1 MVNGSLLD
9 PDQTTSRALPHAK
22 DDLRPVF
29 LNRVDKLFAMKA
41 NWKDKLSEI
50 FRSRKVLDDP
60 TGDIVGKPFVRT
72 EPVDENAHG
81 NRISKEQGDLCYGEE
96 RNPETALTFVILNE
110 VKNLDH

>member
-72 EPVDENAHG
+72 EPVDENAHAW
-81 NRISKEQGDLCYGEE
+81 
-96 RNPETALTFVILNE
+96 ALTLTLSLRE
-110 VKNLDH
+110 RVKTEGICFHSVESVVS